1 MIFCRRG
8 CDVFLGKPSI
18 AHVLCV
24 FGGISNRK
32 RAFCTKVFYTNTHR
46 GLFYFPKIIT
56 LHNTHSPHPSYH
68 LATLTPTPPGWD
80 LDELRRSSRIH
91 NGNPSMAPND
101 ILRRNRNSPHHH
113 RRNTT
118 HTRNDVHGP
127 RRTRPLIPC

>member
-1 MIFCRRG
+1 MC
-8 CDVFLGKPSI
+8 FLVNHPLHMCCVYLEKFQIENVPFAQRHSI
-18 AHVLCV
+18 
-24 FGGISNRK
+24 
-32 RAFCTKVFYTNTHR
+32 NTHR

-56 LHNTHSPHPSYH
+56 LHNTHPPHPSYH